1 MEATMND
8 IFLDKVPIN
17 WNARAYPSMLPMGA
31 WFADLLLRIKELES
45 WITDFTLPNV
55 VWLAG
60 FFNPQSFLT
69 GKQSRDVSRSLMQ
82 IIKLFLNNLM
92 DIYSLAYLYSQQFS

>member
-1 MEATMND
+1 MNSV
-8 IFLDKVPIN
+8 FLDKVPNN
-17 WNARAYPSMLPMGA
+17 WTARAYPSVLPLGA

-45 WITDFTLPNV
+45 WTTDFALPNV

-69 GKQSRDVSRSLMQ
+69 GKKQHVQHCQPRTNPVHFPQL
-82 IIKLFLNNLM
+82 LNRAPLERTSGLLTEW
-92 DIYSLAYLYSQQFS
+92 Y